1 MTFLYY
7 ISEVMVKFTRKA
19 RGHFVTVTEVVLH
32 LIEPAFLGIKYGFLV
47 SLLKKPWYCV
57 GGRVKQKFG
66 FIKLVDKD

>member
-7 ISEVMVKFTRKA
+7 ISEMMVKFTRKA

-32 LIEPAFLGIKYGFLV
+32 LIEPAFLDIKYGFVV
-47 SLLKKPWYCV
+47 SLLKKLWYCV

-66 FIKLVDKD
+66 FIKLVDKG